1 MLKVK
6 KLAIVGSRTF
16 TDYEALRAA
25 VLEHVEL
32 GSLETIV
39 SGGAT
44 GADSLGER
52 FAEEFHLEKEIYPAN
67 WKMYGRGAGHI
78 RNRKIAAAC
87 DACIA
92 FPVGESRGTKDTI
105 GRCQKLG
112 KPTIICAQA

>member
-1 MLKVK
+1 MLRIQ

-16 TDYEALRAA
+16 ADYGKLRAA
-25 VLEHVEL
+25 VLEHFEL
-32 GSLETIV
+32 ESLTTIV

-44 GADSLGER
+44 GADSLGEA
-52 FAEEFHLEKEIYPAN
+52 FAEEFQLEKEIYPAN

-92 FPVGESRGTKDTI
+92 FPVGESKGTKDTI

-112 KPTIICAQA
+112 KPTIIITQS